1 MRLNEQEYNQYIRI
15 HPKLIYFAGKKLGL
29 FPKNTTLENF
39 LGWSVEKKY
48 PTREALYENLH
59 LLDEFIHEF
68 SKELSKEDIKLIQQF
83 RHFVKGT
90 FVVVK
95 LTPQH
100 AIFMDDQFTYEVL
113 ALNDPFEM
121 FWGNNLP
128 VMVEAVLLPFK
139 DKIIYDGII
148 SSYPV
153 VIGPGMK
160 ESIMH
165 DFNRIVAQNGVISQ
179 LPVDENIKAHA
190 QIEPEESE
198 LLTDEELDF
207 FDEELEAFMEFENRR
222 PIPEIDNL
230 SPQDMEHILYQ
241 PFEDVSPIQ
250 WKAPLDE
257 NVITREVPFFQLIRA
272 YLKMVEEAGQMKLTP
287 KGNLQVKVCRE
298 LYALGLIK
306 EDNIERGYTKFSKES
321 DSMVLQTVRI
331 IADLAGITK
340 KRQGK
345 VSLTAKGKKL
355 LDKPD
360 LLFRAIFQTYY
371 QKFNWEY
378 HDLYEDNGHIQNTF
392 GYLLYLLLQYGK
404 EEKNLEFYVEK
415 HMLAFPMI
423 AHMLDPFELFSSPEK
438 YIYDCIHTRVF
449 SRFLNW
455 FGFVEERTTGKK
467 FLDREYFIRTTDT
480 FRKIMELDASKFQF
494 ERPEGFA

>member
-15 HPKLIYFAGKKLGL
+15 HPKLIYFAGKKLAL
-29 FPKNTTLENF
+29 FPKNTTLEKF

-48 PTREALYENLH
+48 PIREALYENLH

-68 SKELSKEDIKLIQQF
+68 SKELSKEDIELIQQF
-83 RHFVKGT
+83 KHFTKGT

-95 LTPQH
+95 LTSEH
-100 AIFMDDQFTYEVL
+100 AIFMDDQFAYEVL
-113 ALNDPFEM
+113 ALSDPFEM

-148 SSYPV
+148 SSYPIL
-153 VIGPGMK
+153 IGPGMK

-179 LPVDENIKAHA
+179 LPVDEKIKAHA
-190 QIEPEESE
+190 HIDPEESE
-198 LLTDEELDF
+198 IPTDEELDF
-207 FDEELEAFMEFENRR
+207 FQEELEAFMAFENRQ
-222 PIPEIDNL
+222 PMPEIDNL
-230 SPQDMEHILYQ
+230 SPQDMHHILYQ

-250 WKAPLDE
+250 WKVPVDK
-257 NVITREVPFFQLIRA
+257 NVFTQEVPFFKLITA

-287 KGNLQVKVCRE
+287 KGNLQVKTCKD
-298 LYALGLIK
+298 LYALGIIN
-306 EDNIERGYTKFSKES
+306 EGHIEKGTVKLNKES
-321 DSMVLQTVRI
+321 DSIVLQTVRI

-340 KRQGK
+340 KRHGK

-404 EEKNLEFYVEK
+404 EERNLQFYVEK
-415 HMLAFPMI
+415 YLLAFPFI
-423 AHMLDPFELFSSPEK
+423 LEAIEPRSLYHSAEK
-438 YIYDCIHTRVF
+438 YTQNCIHTRVF

-455 FGFVEERTTGKK
+455 FGFIEERTTGKK
-467 FLDREYFIRTTDT
+467 FFDIEYFIRTSDT

-494 ERPEGFA
+494 ERPEGYA